1 MARSAL
7 VAKCRTLFIVPSLR
21 RAGAEN
27 QVVQLVNG
35 LSDGVFEKH
44 LLSYLPGDELLANLD
59 HEQVTY
65 HSVRRTAKI
74 DFSVARAIGRIIDE
88 HQIDIVHCT
97 LENALLYGLLGARN
111 ATRKPRFICAIHTT
125 RQPSWK
131 NDLAYSLIYK
141 HLLRRCSQV
150 WFMCEFQA
158 SHWTSRAPF
167 LRERQRIIYNGI
179 RAEDFVLEEHVD
191 SGNALLKTL
200 GIADNARI
208 ICSVA
213 GLRREKGHDV
223 LLTSFKELCDKSE
236 FDCYLLL
243 AGSGPTEEKLRNTVN
258 QLGLESR
265 VVFLGEVSD
274 VRPLL
279 AAADC
284 KVLASAAETFS
295 MAMLEAMAMQV
306 PVICTRVGG
315 APEAIRNRESGLLI
329 TPGDVTDLANGLS
342 WILSDDS
349 RRARMGVAARESVT
363 QNFTYSKM
371 VEQSHSCLIEEA

>member
-1 MARSAL
+1 M
-7 VAKCRTLFIVPSLR
+7 VKHRTLFIVPTLR

-35 LSDGVFEKH
+35 LSNDVFEKH
-44 LLSYLPGDELLANLD
+44 LLSYSPGDELLAD
-59 HEQVTY
+59 VDTEQVTY
-65 HSVRRTAKI
+65 HRLRRTAKV
-74 DFSVARAIGRIIDE
+74 DLSVARAIGKVIDE
-88 HQIDIVHCT
+88 NMIDTVHCT

-111 ATRKPRFICAIHTT
+111 AVRTPRLICAIHTT

-131 NDLAYSLIYK
+131 NDVAYALLYK
-141 HLLRRCSQV
+141 HLLKRCSQV
-150 WFMCEFQA
+150 WFMCKFQA
-158 SHWTSRAPF
+158 LHWTDRAPF

-179 RAEDFVLEEHVD
+179 RAEDFVPSEYVD
-191 SGNALLKTL
+191 SGIALRRQL
-200 GIADNARI
+200 GIPDSARV

-223 LLTSFKELCDKSE
+223 LLMSFKELCEESE
-236 FDCYLLL
+236 LDCYLLL
-243 AGSGPTEEKLRNTVN
+243 AGSGPMEKKLRKAANK
-258 QLGLESR
+258 LRIESR

-279 AAADC
+279 ATADC

-315 APEAIRNRESGLLI
+315 APEAIQDRESGLLI
-329 TPGDVTDLANGLS
+329 TPGDVAELAHGLS

-349 RRARMGVAARESVT
+349 RRTQMGVAARRTVT
-363 QNFTYSKM
+363 RNFTYSRM
-371 VEQSHSCLIEEA
+371 VEKSHSCLVDQS

>member
-1 MARSAL
+1 MAKR
-7 VAKCRTLFIVPSLR
+7 RTLFIVPSLR

-35 LSDGVFEKH
+35 LPDDVFEKH

-59 HEQVTY
+59 TDQVAY
-65 HSVRRTAKI
+65 HRVRRKAKI
-74 DFSVARAIGRIIDE
+74 DLSLARKIGKTIDE
-88 HQIDIVHCT
+88 EKIDIVHCT

-111 ATRKPRFICAIHTT
+111 AVRKPRFICAIHTT

-131 NDLAYSLIYK
+131 NDVAYALIYK
-141 HLLRRCSQV
+141 HMLKRCAQV

-158 SHWTSRAPF
+158 LHWTDRAPF

-179 RAEDFVLEEHVD
+179 RAEDFVLVDHID
-191 SGNALLKTL
+191 SGIALRKKLAVPGEAKV
-200 GIADNARI
+200 

-213 GLRREKGHDV
+213 GLRHEKRHDV
-223 LLTSFKELCDKSE
+223 LLMSFKELCEKSE
-236 FDCYLLL
+236 LDCYLLL
-243 AGSGPTEEKLRNTVN
+243 AGSGPMENKLRTTVN

-265 VVFLGEVSD
+265 VIFLGEVSD

-279 AAADC
+279 AMSDC
-284 KVLASAAETFS
+284 KVLASTAETFS

-315 APEAIRNRESGLLI
+315 APEAIRDRESGILI
-329 TPGDVTDLANGLS
+329 SPGDVKELANGLS

-349 RRARMGVAARESVT
+349 RRSQVGAAARRSVT
-363 QNFTYSKM
+363 RNFTYTRM
-371 VEQSHSCLIEEA
+371 VEQSHSCLIAES